1 MGEGTIIVRDAST
14 GLSTGGTSIGSPDTY
29 DGLKRDVTLA
39 QYNIKEGGLKGG
51 FTVDDTTVDFVS
63 HPIDTTGYAM
73 ADVLFG
79 INDAMDT
86 TVLIYNETGEVVEKT
101 GNLIEYKH
109 YTTDDKVGYYIN
121 IDEYNSLKATGGTIT
136 SSQELLYIGSRE
148 LIGDPLNTEE
158 LKATYITYIQKRGDE
173 YAIEGAEAGYFNNYN
188 TILLYDYYLD
198 QKLGLINLGVG
209 SLSIT
214 DSDEINLSRT
224 LKQGDNEALS
234 IQLKDGYGMSKK
246 QANDTE
252 GTSCKSATIYWE
264 LKLNGADVGTY
275 SEYYKKNVKAKNII
289 EDDAWVRVYK
299 EDIAK
304 QYDTDE
310 YEYRTKIIR
319 DYNSYIAGDGGER
332 GETRIVTKYDGDIEK
347 KWHSIMTYTSEE
359 DETRVISDTGDR
371 GYGVPAEDI
380 IHSKNDKKAQY
391 FKYYEYIEKKPK
403 NNDKEKND

>member
-1 MGEGTIIVRDAST
+1 M
-14 GLSTGGTSIGSPDTY
+14 
-29 DGLKRDVTLA
+29 
-39 QYNIKEGGLKGG
+39 
-51 FTVDDTTVDFVS
+51 S

-224 LKQGDNEALS
+224 LKQGDNNALS
-234 IQLKDGYGMSKK
+234 IQLQDGYDMLEK
-246 QANDTE
+246 QANKTQS
-252 GTSCKSATIYWE
+252 TSCKSATIYWE
-264 LKLNGADVGTY
+264 LKLSGAAVGTY
-275 SEYYKKNVKAKNII
+275 SNYLDVNVKNGNINEKSAKVNVETNII
-289 EDDAWVRVYK
+289 TR
-299 EDIAK
+299 
-304 QYDTDE
+304 QYDTNE
-310 YEYRTKIIR
+310 YEYRAKIITNY
-319 DYNSYIAGDGGER
+319 DSYIAGDGGER
-332 GETRIVTKYDGDIEK
+332 GETRIVKDYGANDESK
-347 KWHSIMTYTSEE
+347 RHSIMTHSSDD
-359 DETRVISDTGDR
+359 DEARLISDTGDR
-371 GYGVPAEDI
+371 GYGEPAQKVIKSNNGKQE
-380 IHSKNDKKAQY
+380 QY

-403 NNDKEKND
+403 IINNKEKSN